1 MFLIKVITPQ
11 AKVRLINTSILN
23 IVTPDGEMGLLSH
36 HMPIITMIKISK
48 MTTVEEDGRHVYA
61 IAGGVLFFKDN
72 EMTLLANA
80 FESQEEIDLERAL
93 AAKERAEHRLAVAS
107 TDTDVKR
114 AQIALSKALNRISVK
129 E

>member
-11 AKVRLINTSILN
+11 SKVRLINTSILN

-36 HMPIITMIKISK
+36 HMPIITMVKISK
-48 MTTVEEDGRHVYA
+48 MSTVEEDGRHRYA

-80 FESQEEIDLERAL
+80 FESEDEIDLERAL
-93 AAKERAEHRLAVAS
+93 AAKERAEKRLS
-107 TDTDVKR
+107 SDDPELDQKR

>member
-1 MFLIKVITPQ
+1 MFLVKVITPQ

-36 HMPIITMIKISK
+36 HMPIITMVKISK
-48 MTTVEEDGRHVYA
+48 MSTIEEDGRHVYA
-61 IAGGVLFFKDN
+61 VAGGVLFYKDN
-72 EMTLLANA
+72 EVTLLADA
-80 FESQEEIDLERAL
+80 VESQEEIDLERAL
-93 AAKERAEHRLAVAS
+93 AAKERAERRLTS
-107 TDTDVKR
+107 EEKDLDVKR

>member
-1 MFLIKVITPQ
+1 MFLVKVITPQ

-36 HMPIITMIKISK
+36 HMPIITMVKISK
-48 MTTVEEDGRHVYA
+48 MSTIEDDGRHVYA
-61 IAGGVLFFKDN
+61 VAGGVLFYKDN
-72 EMTLLANA
+72 EVTLLADA
-80 FESQEEIDLERAL
+80 VESQEEIDLERAL
-93 AAKERAEHRLAVAS
+93 AAKERAERRLTS
-107 TDTDVKR
+107 EEKDLDVKR

>member
-11 AKVRLINTSILN
+11 SKVRLINTSILN

-36 HMPIITMIKISK
+36 HMPIITMVKISK
-48 MTTVEEDGRHVYA
+48 MSTVEEDGRHRYA

-80 FESQEEIDLERAL
+80 FESEDEIDLERAL
-93 AAKERAEHRLAVAS
+93 AAKERAEKRLGS
-107 TDTDVKR
+107 DDPELDQKR

>member
-36 HMPIITMIKISK
+36 HMPIITMIKISR
-48 MTTVEEDGRHVYA
+48 MSTVEADGRHKYA

-80 FESQEEIDLERAL
+80 CESEDEIDLERAL
-93 AAKERAEHRLAVAS
+93 AAKERAEKRLAAGGE
-107 TDTDVKR
+107 DLDLKR
-114 AQIALSKALNRISVK
+114 AKIALTKALNRISVK

>member
-1 MFLIKVITPQ
+1 MFLVKVITPQ

-93 AAKERAEHRLAVAS
+93 AAKERAEQRLAVAS

>member
-11 AKVRLINTSILN
+11 SKVRLINTSILN

-36 HMPIITMIKISK
+36 HMPIITMIKISR
-48 MTTVEEDGRHVYA
+48 MTTMEVDGRHKYA

-80 FESQEEIDLERAL
+80 FESEDEIDLERAL
-93 AAKERAEHRLAVAS
+93 AAKERAEKRLAS
-107 TDTDVKR
+107 GESDLDTKR
-114 AQIALSKALNRISVK
+114 AEVALSKAMNRIRVK

>member
-61 IAGGVLFFKDN
+61 ISGGVLFFKDN

-93 AAKERAEHRLAVAS
+93 AAKERAEQRLAVAS

>member
-1 MFLIKVITPQ
+1 MFLVKVITPQ

-23 IVTPDGEMGLLSH
+23 IVSPDGEMGLLSH

-48 MTTVEEDGRHVYA
+48 MTTEEENGRHVYA

-72 EMTLLANA
+72 EMTILANA

-93 AAKERAEHRLAVAS
+93 AAKQRAENRLATAGS
-107 TDTDVKR
+107 DTDLKR
-114 AQIALSKALNRISVK
+114 AKIALTKALNRISVK

>member
-1 MFLIKVITPQ
+1 MFLVKVITPQ
-11 AKVRLINTSILN
+11 AKVRLMNTSILN

-48 MTTVEEDGRHVYA
+48 MSTIEEDGRHVYA
-61 IAGGVLFFKDN
+61 VAGGVLFYKDN
-72 EMTLLANA
+72 EATLLADA
-80 FESQEEIDLERAL
+80 VESQEEIDLERAL
-93 AAKERAEHRLAVAS
+93 AAKERAERRLTS
-107 TDTDVKR
+107 EDQDLDVKR

>member
-93 AAKERAEHRLAVAS
+93 AAKERAEQRLAGAS

>member
-93 AAKERAEHRLAVAS
+93 AAKERAEQRLAVAS

>member
-11 AKVRLINTSILN
+11 SKVRLISTSILN

-36 HMPIITMIKISK
+36 HMPIITMIKISR
-48 MTTVEEDGRHVYA
+48 MSTVEADGRHQYA

-80 FESQEEIDLERAL
+80 FESEDEIDLERAL
-93 AAKERAEHRLAVAS
+93 AAKERAEQRLALGGE
-107 TDTDVKR
+107 DIDLKR
-114 AQIALSKALNRISVK
+114 AQIGLSKALNRIRVK

>member
-93 AAKERAEHRLAVAS
+93 AAKERAEQRLAIAS